1 MRIADGEDFLMRVV
15 EIVQQI
21 IDVGADA
28 EPVFAQRHLD
38 LPGLIGVARLRT
50 PLDGDKFGVGTGR
63 LLESAATLL
72 ESVEGRV
79 HPRYVE

>member
-28 EPVFAQRHLD
+28 EPV
-38 LPGLIGVARLRT
+38 LR
-50 PLDGDKFGVGTGR
+50 KGT
-63 LLESAATLL
+63 SISQA
-72 ESVEGRV
+72 
-79 HPRYVE
+79 